1 MKIWTLEKL
10 ERMLKTMFETI
21 TGEHAVLPAHTE
33 RAKDVSGRRTA
44 RNADLSQLLQQEKL
58 QTDRDWMN
66 DMVPFK
72 GFYIYVH
79 DMEEKTKPVM
89 MRDYARTQPKE
100 SGKWPQLRITDPG
113 RCPFLDEPA
122 RQKPGHE
129 QRHKE
134 ASRTRAA
141 AKEEKAAT
149 ALQENSNLAQRPQA
163 SQTTKQVDDP
173 LSKPLDP
180 PKSIPAKRGSTDNL
194 PLFGSAQASLRQMP
208 RYAGGEPIASGVQP
222 SNVTSAIRSQMI
234 SSTAAQPGA
243 KAGASRELNM
253 LQRRIAKNG
262 NNPAQYMQDI
272 RGAINGNAA
281 PVTRSRQREAL
292 AHINEEDDVSTEP
305 AESKKIAVERKR
317 KNVQRD
323 PKPGYCE
330 NCRAKFEDFDQ
341 VSALPL

>member
-72 GFYIYVH
+72 GYYIYVH

-89 MRDYARTQPKE
+89 MRDYARTLPKE

-113 RCPFLDEPA
+113 RCPFLDEPT
-122 RQKPGHE
+122 RQKPGQE

-141 AKEEKAAT
+141 WRRT
-149 ALQENSNLAQRPQA
+149 RRRS
-163 SQTTKQVDDP
+163 
-173 LSKPLDP
+173 P
-180 PKSIPAKRGSTDNL
+180 PGR
-194 PLFGSAQASLRQMP
+194 R
-208 RYAGGEPIASGVQP
+208 RAG
-222 SNVTSAIRSQMI
+222 
-234 SSTAAQPGA
+234 
-243 KAGASRELNM
+243 
-253 LQRRIAKNG
+253 
-262 NNPAQYMQDI
+262 
-272 RGAINGNAA
+272 
-281 PVTRSRQREAL
+281 
-292 AHINEEDDVSTEP
+292 
-305 AESKKIAVERKR
+305 
-317 KNVQRD
+317 
-323 PKPGYCE
+323 
-330 NCRAKFEDFDQ
+330 
-341 VSALPL
+341 